1 MKVLLITN
9 GSSYG
14 SSSSWTLFTKFIN
27 YFKQNEKND
36 VHIIRFS
43 PDWKRTHANKNETI
57 YSIVFFSSFIVSLL
71 SKLFSKYLFYISTY
85 YSKKYSNNIVEYI
98 KNNKIEKIW
107 VYCDILPV
115 NILSEILKIENIDYH
130 LSVFDNPFSV
140 NYSISLKKKLSPI
153 FKNILNNSSI
163 IDFTVPE
170 LYKQIT
176 IENGLNYN
184 KPYTFSMAGVFKHI
198 ESLPIINKDV
208 KRICLAGSVFGIDA
222 LNEFLSSCSE
232 IMTEMS
238 IQFDIYSTFSK
249 YHISYINN
257 KFPLIRKNINFF
269 DLIDENKIVYKLQT
283 YDLLYLPLYFG
294 EEKLNQSMSSFPSKL
309 HNYISSGVPII
320 FHVPKHSALYNY
332 ASINKIGFIITSLDK
347 NEILNEFVSSLEYAN
362 RISINSNI
370 LDHNRNASKNEHL
383 NKLQSLIFNNL
394 SA

>member
-43 PDWKRTHANKNETI
+43 PDWKKNHPNKNETI
-57 YSIVFFSSFIVSLL
+57 YSTVLFSSFIVSLI
-71 SKLFSKYLFYISTY
+71 SKFYSKYLFYISTY
-85 YSKKYSNNIVEYI
+85 YSKKYSNIIVQYI
-98 KNNKIEKIW
+98 KDNNIEKIW

-115 NILSEILKIENIDYH
+115 VSLSEILKIQNIDYH

-140 NYSISLKKKLSPI
+140 NYTISLKKKLSPI
-153 FKNILNNSSI
+153 FKNILNNSSS
-163 IDFTVPE
+163 IDVTVAE

-176 IENGLNYN
+176 IENNLNYN
-184 KPYTFSMAGVFKHI
+184 KSYAFSMAGVFKKI
-198 ESLPIINKDV
+198 ESLPVINKDV
-208 KRICLAGSVFGIDA
+208 KRICLAGSIFGIDA
-222 LNEFLSSCSE
+222 LNEFLSSCSDS
-232 IMTEMS
+232 MAEMS
-238 IQFDIYSTFSK
+238 IQFDIYSTFPK
-249 YHISYINN
+249 YYIPYI
-257 KFPLIRKNINFF
+257 KKKYPLNEKNINFF
-269 DLIDENKIVYKLQT
+269 DFIDENNIVYKLQT

-320 FHVPKHSALYNY
+320 FHVPQHSALYNY

-347 NEILNEFVSSLEYAN
+347 DEILNEFVSSLEYAN
-362 RISINSNI
+362 RISISSNI

-383 NKLQSLIFNNL
+383 NKLQSLIFNN
-394 SA
+394 SRA